1 MEARV
6 AALEQQLAAREAAL
20 AARIA
25 ALESQAAAGGQAASQ
40 PAVMRGAQL
49 WGPQQG
55 QQAEEQ
61 QAALHAQLESK
72 QAEAVQSA
80 CGSRRGHEAL
90 PQGAATCTNT
100 SAHFEQRR

>member
-1 MEARV
+1 MKLDSLEAAIEARETAMEARV

-55 QQAEEQ
+55 QQAE
-61 QAALHAQLESK
+61 
-72 QAEAVQSA
+72 AVQSA
-80 CGSRRGHEAL
+80 CGSREG
-90 PQGAATCTNT
+90 P
-100 SAHFEQRR
+100 